1 MVWIPNH
8 AKDDPK
14 RGLDPVL
21 SMEKGKKILNKENET
36 VDYASLQE
44 KLEQAIAQRIPNR
57 ASYGVAFS
65 GGLDSGLLAHLL
77 LKHNPAMPLV
87 VVGFPESKD
96 VERATLLS
104 EKWGAQLVTRTLN
117 EKEFEKHHRLAGK
130 LLQTEDPLQRTLG
143 AVNLSIAQW
152 ASENRINTLF
162 LGSGADELFC
172 GYGAF
177 DAMREDPKGCEK
189 LRKEKVENVNTH
201 DVQREVLCAR
211 HYGIRLESPYLDEA
225 FMKEAMKTPAIQN
238 LQGKYG
244 KLRKGI
250 LRTLAEKMGA
260 PKEIIEEPK
269 KAMQYG
275 SGAIKA
281 LKSSHIEDVLDL

>member
-1 MVWIPNH
+1 
-8 AKDDPK
+8 
-14 RGLDPVL
+14 
-21 SMEKGKKILNKENET
+21 MEKGKKTLTKENGP
-36 VDYASLQE
+36 VDYTSLQE

-65 GGLDSGLLAHLL
+65 GGLDSGLLAYLL
-77 LKHNPAMPLV
+77 LKQNPTIPLV
-87 VVGFPESKD
+87 VVGFPGSKD
-96 VERATLLS
+96 VERATILS
-104 EKWGAQLVTRTLN
+104 EKWGAKLVTRTLN

-130 LLQTEDPLQRTLG
+130 LLQTEDALQRTLG

-162 LGSGADELFC
+162 VGSGADELFC
-172 GYGAF
+172 GYDAF
-177 DAMREDPKGCEK
+177 NAMREDPKGCEK
-189 LRKEKVENVNTH
+189 LRKNKVENVHTH
-201 DVQREVLCAR
+201 DVQREVICAR

-225 FMKEAMKTPAIQN
+225 FMKEALKTPAIQN

-244 KLRKGI
+244 KWRKGI

-281 LKSSHIEDVLDL
+281 LKSGNVEHVLDL